1 MNKVGVTFL
10 VVFNIVIAQKSNIE
24 KIDIDTKKNGITIS
38 IYSDIKIQT
47 SQITGWYNSSTSW
60 SYITIYNTGA
70 NMEALNK
77 TFIDNGITEIEI
89 IKLNESIQLGLR
101 TVNPIEQ
108 FEFNDSSDL
117 IITASLRY
125 PVNQTLAYNE
135 KKDENSKKYTNSLR
149 LLLKKYRTALSL
161 LSAIIVLS
169 LIAD

>member
-1 MNKVGVTFL
+1 
-10 VVFNIVIAQKSNIE
+10 
-24 KIDIDTKKNGITIS
+24 
-38 IYSDIKIQT
+38 
-47 SQITGWYNSSTSW
+47 
-60 SYITIYNTGA
+60 
-70 NMEALNK
+70 MEALNK

-108 FEFNDSSDL
+108 FEFNGSSDL

-125 PVNQTLAYNE
+125 PLNQALAYNE